1 MLSCKELVARSS
13 DFLDGQLDFRG
24 QLAVRSHLLMCR
36 HCRRFIRQMRLTQA
50 TVRHLPEGQ
59 GRNSTV
65 WPRISPNCAGR
76 RGAGAGY
83 PRHQAAARDSWAAA
97 FRFRYPAWANRTRPG
112 VGGSLPRDEVEECGW
127 AWRISLR
134 DMRPTE
140 EAAICFAGRASE
152 VEENAWDLANIADR
166 YFSSR
171 AILSSGKGTGNF
183 FDSAVTPPGVLRP
196 LERGRHTG
204 ARYQLQELPMKRF
217 PSLLPSSAL
226 LCSA

>member
-59 GRNSTV
+59 GPELDRL
-65 WPRISPNCAGR
+65 
-76 RGAGAGY
+76 
-83 PRHQAAARDSWAAA
+83 AAHLSEIR
-97 FRFRYPAWANRTRPG
+97 
-112 VGGSLPRDEVEECGW
+112 
-127 AWRISLR
+127 
-134 DMRPTE
+134 
-140 EAAICFAGRASE
+140 FAGRASE

-171 AILSSGKGTGNF
+171 GN
-183 FDSAVTPPGVLRP
+183 P
-196 LERGRHTG
+196 
-204 ARYQLQELPMKRF
+204 
-217 PSLLPSSAL
+217 
-226 LCSA
+226 

>member
-50 TVRHLPEGQ
+50 TVRHLPEGR

-65 WPRISPNCAGR
+65 WPRISPNCAR
-76 RGAGAGY
+76 TPRGAEPGY

-112 VGGSLPRDEVEECGW
+112 MGGSPFRVTRSRSVAGLGGYRC
-127 AWRISLR
+127 
-134 DMRPTE
+134 
-140 EAAICFAGRASE
+140 AICTLRRGGNPFRWAS
-152 VEENAWDLANIADR
+152 IR
-166 YFSSR
+166 S
-171 AILSSGKGTGNF
+171 
-183 FDSAVTPPGVLRP
+183 
-196 LERGRHTG
+196 
-204 ARYQLQELPMKRF
+204 
-217 PSLLPSSAL
+217 
-226 LCSA
+226 